1 MQFNEIY
8 EKTKYAFEHD
18 EVFELLMGQKG
29 YEYQAPMVPASVP
42 THDEY
47 IFEKGIYPYYKAATD
62 VEKTEIYSKIKNAL
76 RCMINSENEVVV
88 WWALSLLYGQKLSE
102 DKYKDSPFSI
112 SAELLNE
119 IKPSLMKQKEKLQK
133 SKQYEGGCY
142 SEGLWGDVL
151 RYNTLLLRDFNFVLL
166 G

>member
-18 EVFELLMGQKG
+18 EVFELLMGEKG
-29 YEYQAPMVPASVP
+29 YAYQAPMVPAAVP

-62 VEKTEIYSKIKNAL
+62 TEKAEICSKITSAI
-76 RCMINSENEVVV
+76 RYMINSESEVVV
-88 WWALSLLYGQKLSE
+88 WWALSLLFGQKLSE
-102 DKYKDSPFSI
+102 DKYKDSPFFI
-112 SAELLNE
+112 SNELLNE
-119 IKPSLMKQKEKLQK
+119 IKPSIIKHKEKLQQ
-133 SKQYEGGCY
+133 SKLYEGGGN

-151 RYNTLLLRDFNFVLL
+151 RLSTLLKKHFDFALL